1 MIHLLRERMV
11 ANARQ
16 IQAFLAGSY
25 GPRWHDVWEEDS
37 GAIREVIQERF
48 GIRKPRQIDELVKQA
63 QGIAV
68 ARRGLTVA
76 LPVDR
81 YETKTALLAPDGHY
95 FRGYDGRAW
104 RVDEYLRAI
113 EASFGWNL
121 PGVTVHAL
129 EAVYARTLR
138 KYSEDWTRPETERYA
153 ANLPADLRAK
163 MTERWGQDS
172 FLDRLRI
179 LEPIVVMDEVLSQV
193 SQSLGFSPVQIADWI
208 DRHVAATAL
217 TPLMRLNT
225 VMTLYERVKLISE
238 NNPQRLLE
246 KSGLLDFLET
256 FDAHLIVQTAEQQTQ
271 RMASYIA
278 ATRQRAEK
286 VRPILAADS
295 VEPRPSQEV
304 TQVVERMASAGYFKP
319 RYPFGKPWQRSAGER
334 SGRHPQGTLHE
345 ANTDLA
351 VAEAEIA
358 PEVMGNPLEIG
369 LGTFAMVKVG
379 A

>member
-11 ANARQ
+11 VHARQ

-37 GAIREVIQERF
+37 GVIREVIQERF
-48 GIRKPRQIDELVKQA
+48 GIKKTRRIDELVKQA
-63 QGIAV
+63 QGMAV

-76 LPVDR
+76 LPVDH
-81 YETKTALLAPDGHY
+81 YETKTALSAPDAHY
-95 FRGYDGRAW
+95 FSGYDGRAW

-129 EAVYARTLR
+129 EAIYARTLQR
-138 KYSEDWTRPETERYA
+138 YSEDWTRPETERYA
-153 ANLPADLRAK
+153 VSLPADVRAK

-179 LEPIVVMDEVLSQV
+179 LEPIVVMDEVLNMV
-193 SQSLGFSPVQIADWI
+193 SQSLGFSPVQISSWI

-225 VMTLYERVKLISE
+225 VVTLYERVKLIAE
-238 NNPQRLLE
+238 RNPKRLLE
-246 KSGLLDFLET
+246 KPGSLDFLET
-256 FDAHLIVQTAEQQTQ
+256 FDVHLIVQIAGQQAQ

-286 VRPILAADS
+286 VRPILVADS
-295 VEPRPSQEV
+295 IEPRPPQEG

-319 RYPFGKPWQRSAGER
+319 RYPFGKPWERPEWQR
-334 SGRHPQGTLHE
+334 SGRHPQGTPH
-345 ANTDLA
+345 ASNTDLG
-351 VAEAEIA
+351 VAETEIT

-369 LGTFAMVKVG
+369 LGTFARIKVG